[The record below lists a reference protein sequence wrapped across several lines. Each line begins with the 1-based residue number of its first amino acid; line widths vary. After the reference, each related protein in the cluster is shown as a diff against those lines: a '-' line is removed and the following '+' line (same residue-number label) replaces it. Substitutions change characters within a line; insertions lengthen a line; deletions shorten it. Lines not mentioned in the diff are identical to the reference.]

1 MQAGSLRLWP
11 VSPHV
16 VLPDIPFISIALVC
30 ANPYDSIVGTVDP
43 AIEGQALAVVKVL
56 SGLGVVRA
64 AYLFGSHVEGTPDEW
79 SDIDVAVFMEGVEH
93 WDIDQRAEATALVME
108 KVGSE
113 VEAHLFPVS
122 DLDNPPRGG
131 FAKYILHHGI
141 RIFKQE

>member
-1 MQAGSLRLWP
+1 MGA
-11 VSPHV
+11 
-16 VLPDIPFISIALVC
+16 
-30 ANPYDSIVGTVDP
+30 VDA
-43 AIEGQALAVVKVL
+43 AIESRALAAVRVL
-56 SGLGVVRA
+56 SCLGVVRA
-64 AYLFGSHVEGTPDEW
+64 AYLFGSHAEGTPDQW

-93 WDIDQRAEATALVME
+93 WDIQQRAEAMALVME

-141 RIFKQE
+141 RIFEQA